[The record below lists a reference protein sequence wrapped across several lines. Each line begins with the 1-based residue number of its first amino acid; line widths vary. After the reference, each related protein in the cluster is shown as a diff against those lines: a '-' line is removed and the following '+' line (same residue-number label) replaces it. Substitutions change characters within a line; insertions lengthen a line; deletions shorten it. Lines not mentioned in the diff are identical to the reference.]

1 MTSPLA
7 SGTAALQV
15 RTKDG
20 VRFGKELREKDF
32 MFQKGYLNLNHG
44 KCFFSFGMLQWFQVV
59 LFGNN

>member
-1 MTSPLA
+1 MTSPVA

-20 VRFGKELREKDF
+20 VKFGRELREKEF

-44 KCFFSFGMLQWFQVV
+44 KCFFSFGMLQ
-59 LFGNN
+59 